1 MREHTA
7 MLLGKAKG
15 GNFVDEEILRWHF
28 RERLASLA
36 ESAAPLS
43 FGRIDPEDG
52 DTHYIGRRH
61 VRDEKGEP
69 VVVDWRAKVAAAFYR
84 ATIQDPMGLERR
96 RRFILEGKKLV
107 DLFDENLSDPD
118 SMAATSH
125 GGVPDPLLAEL
136 NRARTGQMRDIVATI
151 QTEQDRIIRA
161 DNEKFIIVQ
170 GGPGTGKTAVG
181 LHRAAFLLYEH
192 REMLE
197 RQKVLIVGPNQLF
210 LEYIAQV
217 LPSLG
222 ETAVYQTT
230 TEGLAGGVARAR
242 ATDPGPVAR
251 IKGDIRMAD
260 VLDRACW
267 AHLKEAGGDFR
278 GLISGV
284 VLTLEKAELDRLL
297 RVNRETA
304 PSYRDGRERFLESVK
319 RYILNEHSAAL
330 NRLSADALEVVE
342 AALRKS
348 ELKGVVNKMWPT
360 VGAPSLVR
368 RVLTS
373 PAALSRAS
381 DGLLSNEERRT
392 LQQRSTREI
401 REQGWSKEDLV
412 LIDEADSIIN
422 GTSRQFGHTIVDEA
436 QDLSAMEFRM
446 IYRRTHGRS
455 ITILGDLAQATSPT
469 AQTRWED
476 VLVQMGHPDGA
487 EILELSLG
495 YRVPAA
501 LLDFANRL
509 LPAAAANVT
518 PARSVRLSGDG
529 PRIIR
534 STAEF
539 LLQDVEDEVREQSK
553 LWQSVGLICPEDLI
567 ERIGASL
574 DETEIRYGT
583 PSHRGLDEIVTLL
596 PPVAAKGLEF
606 DAVVVVEPARI
617 MAESQGPRRLYV
629 SLTRAVQHLSI
640 VHEQDLPRALQVE
653 VSV

>member
-1 MREHTA
+1 
-7 MLLGKAKG
+7 MLLEQAKG

-28 RERLASLA
+28 RERLTSLA
-36 ESAAPLS
+36 ESKAPLS

-96 RRFILEGKKLV
+96 RRFVLEGKTLV
-107 DLFDENLSDPD
+107 DLFDEYLNDPE
-118 SMAATSH
+118 SMAEGSH

-161 DNEKFIIVQ
+161 DAERFIIVQ

-192 REMLE
+192 REILE

-230 TEGLAGGVARAR
+230 TEGLAGGVVRAR
-242 ATDPGPVAR
+242 ASDPAPVAR
-251 IKGDIRMAD
+251 LKGDVRMSD

-267 AHLKEAGGDFR
+267 AHLKEADGDYR

-284 VLTLEKAELDRLL
+284 VLTLDKTELDRLL
-297 RVNRETA
+297 RINREKA
-304 PSYRDGRERFLESVK
+304 PTYRDGRERFVESVK
-319 RYILNEHSAAL
+319 RYIMREHSDAL
-330 NRLSADALEVVE
+330 DRLSADALEVIE
-342 AALRKS
+342 AALKRSDLAK
-348 ELKGVVNKMWPT
+348 VVNKMWPT
-360 VGAPSLVR
+360 VGATSLVR

-373 PAALSRAS
+373 PATLKRAS
-381 DGLLSNEERRT
+381 DGLLSDEERRV
-392 LQQRSTREI
+392 LQNRSSREL
-401 REQGWSKEDLV
+401 REDGWSKDDLV

-422 GTSRQFGHTIVDEA
+422 GTTRRFGHTIVDEA

-446 IYRRTHGRS
+446 IYRRTQGRS
-455 ITILGDLAQATSPT
+455 ITVLGDLAQATSPS
-469 AQTRWED
+469 AQTHWED
-476 VLVQMGHPDGA
+476 VLVQMGEPEGA
-487 EILELSLG
+487 EIMELSLG
-495 YRVPAA
+495 YRVPAVI
-501 LLDFANRL
+501 LDFANRL
-509 LPAAAANVT
+509 LPEAAPNVT
-518 PARSVRLSGDG
+518 PARSVRLSGD
-529 PRIIR
+529 PPHIIR
-534 STAEF
+534 STEGF
-539 LLQDVEDEVREQSK
+539 LLQDVEEEVREQSK
-553 LWQSVGLICPEDLI
+553 LWQSVGLICPEILI
-567 ERIGASL
+567 DRLGRSL

-583 PSHRGLDEIVTLL
+583 PDHRGLDEVVTLL

-606 DAVVVVEPARI
+606 DAVVVVEPAL
-617 MAESQGPRRLYV
+617 MMEEAQGPRRLYV
-629 SLTRAVQHLSI
+629 SLTRAVQSLSI
-640 VHEQDLPRALQVE
+640 VHQRDLPIALRSE
-653 VSV
+653 VPA